1 MQKKAKYG
9 MNLSI
14 AHLLYINTSK
24 DISLKDYYPGGMV
37 MPERSFSYANY
48 RFGFNDKED
57 DSDVQASGNIQDYGM
72 RIYDPRRGQFISV
85 DPISKS
91 FPWYSPYQFAGNKP
105 IVAID
110 IDGLEDKWVTYYQRF
125 DQQGKLKVS
134 NKNAT
139 RHFGLNTHHGYYG
152 LEFDGW
158 QPLGERGWGVQY
170 QMEVEQE
177 QFDGSV
183 LNKQFT
189 VFVPRN
195 LSGIPQVQ
203 IFGSSSGESSPGSK
217 ADPNKEITTFDFDEF
232 LKIMDPIMTGL
243 GIEEPN
249 FSDLSFEDQAVK
261 LSELSKEV
269 YDIKS
274 EERSVYCKT
283 CKKAFFIENGIPSYK
298 ESEIPASDTINKHE

>member
-1 MQKKAKYG
+1 
-9 MNLSI
+9 
-14 AHLLYINTSK
+14 
-24 DISLKDYYPGGMV
+24 
-37 MPERSFSYANY
+37 
-48 RFGFNDKED
+48 
-57 DSDVQASGNIQDYGM
+57 
-72 RIYDPRRGQFISV
+72 
-85 DPISKS
+85 
-91 FPWYSPYQFAGNKP
+91 
-105 IVAID
+105 
-110 IDGLEDKWVTYYQRF
+110 
-125 DQQGKLKVS
+125 
-134 NKNAT
+134 
-139 RHFGLNTHHGYYG
+139 
-152 LEFDGW
+152 
-158 QPLGERGWGVQY
+158 
-170 QMEVEQE
+170 MEVEQE

-283 CKKAFFIENGIPSYK
+283 CKKHFYRK
-298 ESEIPASDTINKHE
+298 WYTIL